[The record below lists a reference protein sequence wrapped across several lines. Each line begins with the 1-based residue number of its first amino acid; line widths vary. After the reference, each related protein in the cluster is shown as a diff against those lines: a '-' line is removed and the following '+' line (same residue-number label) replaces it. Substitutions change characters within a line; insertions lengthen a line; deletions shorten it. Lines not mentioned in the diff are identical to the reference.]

1 MRFGKAERD
10 GRGRPSEDRNFAVP
24 ADLSGETGIAGVL
37 DGHSGASTVDF
48 TTKMFPNVL
57 SALFEQYQENDE
69 ALKKALRDAFIN
81 HDKLIAKQGSLYYRD
96 SGSTASIACIGS
108 KSITFASIGD
118 SPACILDPDT
128 GKIIYQIRV
137 HTPDQ
142 ADENRRILRNGG
154 HVTRDPGDAPR
165 VNGCLMVS
173 RAFGDFSL
181 KFENPKAVPWTA
193 NWATDFCVT
202 ADPEITTIQRPA
214 KGVLAIMSDGLVETA
229 DGDGLKPLSA
239 VAALIQSCIKAAG
252 GDLKRAADMV
262 LHKHVAESTANPTE
276 YDGDDLTLLL
286 IDVSA
291 PVAAVAAVGGHRQAP
306 TTRRLRG
313 GRRMKTGR
321 AKKIPKTF
329 TI

>member
-1 MRFGKAERD
+1 MRD

-24 ADLSGETGIAGVL
+24 ADLSGETGVAGVL
-37 DGHSGASTVDF
+37 DGHSGAFTVDF
-48 TTKMFPNVL
+48 TTKVFPTIL
-57 SALFEQYQENDE
+57 SALFENYQENDE
-69 ALKKALRDAFIN
+69 ALKKALQEAFIN
-81 HDKLIAKQGSLYYRD
+81 HDKLIAKQGSLHYRD
-96 SGSTASIACIGS
+96 SGSTASIACIGP

-118 SPACILDPDT
+118 SPMCIIDPDT
-128 GKIIYQIRV
+128 GKILYQVRV
-137 HTPDQ
+137 HTPEQ
-142 ADENRRILRNGG
+142 PDENRRILRNGG
-154 HVTRDPGDAPR
+154 HVTKDPGDAPR

-181 KFENPKAVPWTA
+181 KFDNPKAVPWNA

-202 ADPEITTIQRPA
+202 ADPEITTIQRPT
-214 KGVLAIMSDGLVETA
+214 KGILAIMSDGLVETA

-239 VAALIQSCIKAAG
+239 VATLIHSCIKATG
-252 GDLKRAADMV
+252 GDLNKAAELV
-262 LHKHVAESTANPTE
+262 LQKHMAESAHTPAD

-291 PVAAVAAVGGHRQAP
+291 PAVPPVERRQVP